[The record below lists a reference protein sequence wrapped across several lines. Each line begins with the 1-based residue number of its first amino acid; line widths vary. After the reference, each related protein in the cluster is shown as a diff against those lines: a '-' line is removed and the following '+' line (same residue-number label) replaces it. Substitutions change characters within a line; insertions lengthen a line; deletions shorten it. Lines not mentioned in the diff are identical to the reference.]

1 MTSENKQ
8 LMIYGAN
15 GYTGELIAKQ
25 AIEKGFK
32 PILAGR
38 NQSAIEKLAQ
48 ELDLEFRVFA
58 LDFANEIETNL
69 ADIHLVIHCAG
80 PFSTTAKPMMLAC
93 IKSKTH
99 YTDITG
105 EIGVFELAQTLNEQ
119 ANKTGIVI
127 CPGVGFDVV
136 PTDCLAS
143 LLQEKMPDATHLALG
158 FDSGSSMSPGTA
170 KTSIEGVASG
180 GRIRKNG
187 KITQVPLAY
196 KERKIDFGNGEKNAV
211 TIPWGDVST
220 AYYSTG
226 IPNVEVY
233 IPMSPKGVKNMRKM
247 NWFRW
252 LVKFKYVQNK
262 MKQQAAKTA
271 KGPDESQR
279 ETLNTFLWGEV
290 TNAAGDKIVGR
301 IETCNGYQLT
311 YLAAVEIAKFLFEN
325 EVDGGTY
332 TPSKLIDNQLIYR
345 FEGSRGLVLES

>member
-15 GYTGELIAKQ
+15 GYTGELIAKE
-25 AIEKGFK
+25 AIDKGFK
-32 PILAGR
+32 PVLAGR
-38 NQSAIEKLAQ
+38 NKLAIEKLAKK
-48 ELDLEFRVFA
+48 LDLEYRVFS
-58 LDFANEIETNL
+58 LDFENEIVSNL
-69 ADIHLVIHCAG
+69 SDIHLVTHCAG
-80 PFSTTAKPMMLAC
+80 PFSATAEPMMFAC
-93 IKSKTH
+93 IESKTH

-105 EIGVFELAQTLNEQ
+105 EIGVFELAQSLNEK
-119 ANKTGIVI
+119 ANKSGIVI

-143 LLQEKMPDATHLALG
+143 MLKEKMPDATHLALG

-180 GRIRKNG
+180 GRVRKDG

-196 KERKIDFGNGEKNAV
+196 KERKIDFGNGVKNAV
-211 TIPWGDVST
+211 TIPWGDIST
-220 AYYSTG
+220 AFHSTG

-233 IPMSPKGVKNMRKM
+233 IPMSPTGVKNMRKM

-252 LVKFKYVQNK
+252 LVKFKFVQNK
-262 MKQQAAKTA
+262 MKKQVEKTA

-279 ETLNTFLWGEV
+279 DTIRTFLWGEV

-325 EVDGGTY
+325 DVDGGAY
-332 TPSKLIDNQLIYR
+332 TPSKLIDNQLVYR
-345 FEGSRGLVLES
+345 FEGSKELVVES